1 MWLVE
6 ARAVFGR
13 ARIKALLGVLVAVP
27 IFLSLAVYLSGGPAN
42 GNGPA
47 FVDRV
52 TQNGVFTALAAL
64 TVSMPFFIPLAV
76 SVVAGD
82 AIAGEASLGTLRYLL
97 VRPAG
102 RARLLAAKGVVVAL
116 FCIVAALVIVIAG
129 LIAGFA
135 FFPHGVVVTLSGTT
149 IPFLDGIGRSVLAAI
164 VVGISMFGLASIGL
178 FVSALTDV
186 PIAAMAVTLG
196 AVIVS
201 AILDGV
207 SEVSFLHP
215 WLLTNYWTAFGD
227 LVRDPIYWHN
237 IWKDLLLQV
246 GYVAV
251 FGAAAWARMT
261 SAMCSRRCSRSLNA
275 LPELD
280 PAEDPGGV
288 LGQADVG
295 RKVYLHFL

>member
-6 ARAVFGR
+6 ARMVFSR
-13 ARIKALLGVLVAVP
+13 ARIRALLVVLVAVP
-27 IFLSLAVYLSGGPAN
+27 VFLALAVYLSGGPAN

-64 TVSMPFFIPLAV
+64 TVSTPFFIPLAV

-82 AIAGEASLGTLRYLL
+82 SVAGEASVGTLRYLL

-102 RARLLAAKGVVVAL
+102 RARLLLAKGIVVAL
-116 FCIVAALVIVIAG
+116 FCLVAGLVIVVAG
-129 LIAGFA
+129 LIAGVA

-149 IPFLDGIGRSVLAAI
+149 IPFLDGMGRSLLAAV
-164 VVGISMFGLASIGL
+164 VVGASMFGLASIGL
-178 FVSALTDV
+178 FVSTVTDV
-186 PIAAMAVTLG
+186 PIAAMAITLG

-201 AILDGV
+201 GILDTV
-207 SEVSFLHP
+207 SEVAFLHP
-215 WLLTNYWTAFGD
+215 WLFTNYWTAFGD
-227 LVRDPIYWHN
+227 LVRAPIYWHN
-237 IWKDLLLQV
+237 IWKDLILQA

-261 SAMCSRRCSRSLNA
+261 SR
-275 LPELD
+275 D
-280 PAEDPGGV
+280 V
-288 LGQADVG
+288 LS
-295 RKVYLHFL
+295 

>member
-6 ARAVFGR
+6 ARTVFGR
-13 ARIKALLGVLVAVP
+13 TRVRALLVVLVAVP
-27 IFLSLAVYLSGGPAN
+27 VFLALAVYLSGGPAN

-52 TQNGVFTALAAL
+52 AQNGVFTALAAL

-76 SVVAGD
+76 AVVAGD
-82 AIAGEASLGTLRYLL
+82 SIAGEASLGTLRYLL

-102 RARLLAAKGVVVAL
+102 RARLLFAKSVVIGI

-149 IPFLDGIGRSVLAAI
+149 VSFPDGIGRSLLAGL
-164 VVGISMFGLASIGL
+164 VVGASMFGLASIGL
-178 FVSALTDV
+178 FVSTVSDV
-186 PIAAMAVTLG
+186 PIAAMAITVG

-201 AILDGV
+201 AILDSL

-215 WLLTNYWTAFGD
+215 WLFTNYWTAFAD
-227 LVRDPIYWHN
+227 LVRAPVYWHN
-237 IWKDLLLQV
+237 IWKDLLLQA

-251 FGAAAWARMT
+251 FGGAAWARMT
-261 SAMCSRRCSRSLNA
+261 SR
-275 LPELD
+275 D
-280 PAEDPGGV
+280 V
-288 LGQADVG
+288 LA
-295 RKVYLHFL
+295 